1 VAYQVQ
7 LTSRALRDLRALD
20 RTVQRRIAAAVNALA
35 QDPRPPG
42 VEKLTGEGE
51 LYRIRVGEYR
61 IIYSI
66 DGGRLIVL
74 VLLIGHRRDVYDRLK
89 RRR

>member
-1 VAYQVQ
+1 
-7 LTSRALRDLRALD
+7 
-20 RTVQRRIAAAVNALA
+20 
-35 QDPRPPG
+35 
-42 VEKLTGEGE
+42 VEKLTGEDD